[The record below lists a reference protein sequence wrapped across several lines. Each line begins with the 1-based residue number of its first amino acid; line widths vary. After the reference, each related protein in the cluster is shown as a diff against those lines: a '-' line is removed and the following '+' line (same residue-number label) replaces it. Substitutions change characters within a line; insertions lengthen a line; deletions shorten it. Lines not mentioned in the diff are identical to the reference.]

1 MKEIEEKSGYLPIEK
16 LKLQFPVEQLTQDQ
30 TLYKRIPAALKSAEL
45 IFKSFKNFGSYNN
58 WSIGKG
64 NWDAVAFIPNKDVL
78 IVGTMITEFGS
89 NGARDLTYGYKYFLH
104 DSNGN

>member
-1 MKEIEEKSGYLPIEK
+1 M
-16 LKLQFPVEQLTQDQ
+16 
-30 TLYKRIPAALKSAEL
+30 KSAEL
-45 IFKSFKNFGSYNN
+45 IFKRFKNFGSSSTFN
-58 WSIGKG
+58 IKKG

-78 IVGTMITEFGS
+78 IVGTMITEYAG